1 MLIAQN
7 LLGSIVIGM
16 MGGTIYGLLAMGLS
30 LQIGVCRVL
39 NITHGE
45 FAMLGAVLTFT
56 LSQLGINPLVA
67 PVIIGPLLFGLG
79 FLLQTTLFRA
89 LKARAPSP
97 AAFEGNA
104 LLASFGLMYII
115 SYAARLRWGSGL
127 LPTLHW
133 PQPVARIGFVPIPLN
148 LVIICAIAVA
158 LGIAVYLFLTRS
170 RLGRAIRATAEDQP
184 TAELM
189 GVNTRTILALCF
201 GLGALLAGIAGTLI
215 SIRTPVST
223 SMGFNN
229 TVIALIVVT
238 LGGLGSVPGSFIA
251 GIIIGIVSMLV
262 AGFWVPVLA
271 MPVYYAILMV
281 LLLARP
287 TGIFGKK

>member
-1 MLIAQN
+1 MAER
-7 LLGSIVIGM
+7 LLGLTMIGLLA
-16 MGGTIYGLLAMGLS
+16 GGVYGLLAVGLS

-45 FAMLGAVLTFT
+45 FVMLGGVLTFT
-56 LSQLGINPLVA
+56 LSQLGINPLLA
-67 PVIIGPLLFGLG
+67 PVIIGPILFGIG
-79 FLLQTTLFRA
+79 FLLQATLFRGV
-89 LKARAPSP
+89 KARAPSP

-104 LLASFGLMYII
+104 LLAAFGSMYII
-115 SYAARLRWGSGL
+115 SYLARMRFGAMA
-127 LPTLHW
+127 LPSQYLTKGVPFVGINLA
-133 PQPVARIGFVPIPLN
+133 VNLIVGF
-148 LVIICAIAVA
+148 AIAAV
-158 LGIAVYLFLTRS
+158 LGTAVYLFLTRS

-189 GVNTRTILALCF
+189 GVNTNTILAICF
-201 GLGALLAGIAGTLI
+201 GLGALLAGVAGTLI
-215 SIRTPVST
+215 SLRTPVT
-223 SMGFNN
+223 TAMGFNN

-262 AGFWVPVLA
+262 AGLWESVLIV
-271 MPVYYAILMV
+271 PVYYAMLMV

>member
-1 MLIAQN
+1 MAEAER
-7 LLGSIVIGM
+7 LLGLTMIGILA
-16 MGGTIYGLLAMGLS
+16 GGVYGLLAVGLS

-45 FAMLGAVLTFT
+45 FLMLGGVLTFT
-56 LSQLGINPLVA
+56 LAELGINPLLA

-79 FLLQTTLFRA
+79 FLLQTTMFRGV
-89 LKARAPSP
+89 KVRAPSP

-104 LLASFGLMYII
+104 LLAAFGVMYII
-115 SYAARLRWGSGL
+115 SNL
-127 LPTLHW
+127 
-133 PQPVARIGFVPIPLN
+133 ARIRFGTRSLPSQYLTQGVPFVGINLAVNLIVGF
-148 LVIICAIAVA
+148 AIAAV

-189 GVNTRTILALCF
+189 GVNTNRILGLCF
-201 GLGALLAGIAGTLI
+201 GLGALLAGVAGTLI
-215 SIRTPVST
+215 SMRTPVT
-223 SMGFNN
+223 TAMGFNN

-251 GIIIGIVSMLV
+251 GIIIGVVSMLV
-262 AGFWVPVLA
+262 AGLWESVLIV
-271 MPVYYAILMV
+271 PVYYAMLMV

>member
-1 MLIAQN
+1 MAEAER
-7 LLGSIVIGM
+7 LLGLTMIGILA
-16 MGGTIYGLLAMGLS
+16 GGVYGLLAVGLS

-45 FAMLGAVLTFT
+45 FLMLGGVLTFT
-56 LSQLGINPLVA
+56 FAELGINPLVA
-67 PVIIGPLLFGLG
+67 PVIIGPLLFGIG
-79 FLLQTTLFRA
+79 FLLQATLFRGV
-89 LKARAPSP
+89 KARAPSP

-104 LLASFGLMYII
+104 LLAAFGVMYII
-115 SYAARLRWGSGL
+115 SNL
-127 LPTLHW
+127 
-133 PQPVARIGFVPIPLN
+133 ARIRFGTRSLPSQYLTEGVPFVGLN
-148 LVIICAIAVA
+148 LAVNLIVGFAIAAV

-189 GVNTRTILALCF
+189 GVNTNTILGLCF
-201 GLGALLAGIAGTLI
+201 GLGALLAGVAGTLI
-215 SIRTPVST
+215 SMRTPVT
-223 SMGFNN
+223 TAMGFNN

-251 GIIIGIVSMLV
+251 GIIIGIASMLV
-262 AGFWVPVLA
+262 AGLWESVLIV
-271 MPVYYAILMV
+271 PVYYAMLMV

>member
-1 MLIAQN
+1 
-7 LLGSIVIGM
+7 M

-30 LQIGVCRVL
+30 LQYGVCRVL

-45 FAMLGAVLTFT
+45 FAMLGAMLTFT
-56 LSQLGINPLVA
+56 LGQWGINPLLA

-89 LKARAPSP
+89 IKARAPSP

-104 LLASFGLMYII
+104 LLVAFGLMYII
-115 SYAARLRWGSGL
+115 MYAARLRWGTDL
-127 LPTLHW
+127 LPTPRW
-133 PQPVARIGFVPIPLN
+133 TQPVGYIGFVPISLN
-148 LVIICAIAVA
+148 IIMVCAISVA
-158 LGIAVYLFLTRS
+158 LGIAVHLFLSRS

-201 GLGALLAGIAGTLI
+201 GLGALLAAVAGTLS
-215 SIRTPVST
+215 SITSTVTT

-251 GIIIGIVSMLV
+251 GIVIGVVSNLV
-262 AGFWVPVLA
+262 TGFWVPVLA
-271 MPVYYAILMV
+271 VPVYYAILMV

-287 TGIFGKK
+287 SGIFGKK

>member
-1 MLIAQN
+1 MAEAER
-7 LLGSIVIGM
+7 LLGLAVIGILA
-16 MGGTIYGLLAMGLS
+16 GGVYGLLAVGLS

-45 FAMLGAVLTFT
+45 FAMLGGVLTFT
-56 LSQLGINPLVA
+56 LMELGINPLLA
-67 PVIIGPLLFGLG
+67 PVIIGPILFGIG
-79 FLLQTTLFRA
+79 FLLQATLF
-89 LKARAPSP
+89 KGVKVRAPSP

-104 LLASFGLMYII
+104 LLAAFGVMYII
-115 SYAARLRWGSGL
+115 SYIARMEFGTRA
-127 LPTLHW
+127 LPTHYLTEGL
-133 PQPVARIGFVPIPLN
+133 PFLGVNIQLN
-148 LVIICAIAVA
+148 LIVGFAVA
-158 LGIAVYLFLTRS
+158 AVLGIAVYLFLTRS

-189 GVNTRTILALCF
+189 GVNTNTVLALCF

-215 SIRTPVST
+215 SLRSDVNSGI
-223 SMGFNN
+223 GFNN
-229 TVIALIVVT
+229 TIIALIVVT

-262 AGFWVPVLA
+262 AGLWESVLIV
-271 MPVYYAILMV
+271 PVYYAMLMI

-287 TGIFGKK
+287 TGIFGKR